1 MYWHHPRES
10 KLKNQ
15 IKLKRVL
22 IKVSGEALA
31 GNKEAPFNDA
41 AIRQTAKRIAK
52 LHAMGVEVAIVVGGG
67 NIVRGRNIAPSRK
80 TRPDADRAGMVG
92 TMVNAKILGMALKSI
107 DVPNRVISGIK
118 MDEVAEPYIVGR
130 AIRHLEKGRV
140 VIFGGGLGLP
150 FFTTDTTAVHRGR
163 DIHVDAV
170 LMAKYGTDGVYD
182 CDPRSNPKARRYR
195 RVSYRDALK
204 RGLQVMDAT
213 AVAMAE
219 EDNTLVIVFGADS
232 KTAMRDIVLG
242 KSIGTIISKKKSAF
256 AA

>member
-1 MYWHHPRES
+1 
-10 KLKNQ
+10 LKTD
-15 IKLKRVL
+15 IKLKRIL
-22 IKVSGEALA
+22 IKISGEALA
-31 GNKEAPFNDA
+31 GNKEPPFNDA
-41 AIRQTAKRIAK
+41 AIRRTARRIAK

-67 NIVRGRNIAPSRK
+67 NIMRGRNIAPNAKARA
-80 TRPDADRAGMVG
+80 DADRAGMIG
-92 TMVNAKILGMALKSI
+92 TMVNAKILGMVLTTI
-107 DVPNRVISGIK
+107 GVPNRVIGGIK
-118 MDEVAEPYIVGR
+118 MDEVAEPFIVGR
-130 AIRHLEKGRV
+130 AIRHLEKGRI

-170 LMAKYGTDGVYD
+170 LMAKYGIDGVYN
-182 CDPRSNPKARRYR
+182 CDPRSNAKARRYR

-219 EDNTLVIVFGADS
+219 EDSTPVIVFGADS

-242 KSIGTIISKKKSAF
+242 REVGTIISKKKSAF
-256 AA
+256 AT